1 MQLAFDQVSFTYDA
15 SLARTEKKQA
25 KKAAKQRSAVSNAR
39 TEAAISPNDAAT
51 EAASLAASAGVANAD
66 EAASATHVAG
76 TTPSPTAYADWGNNP
91 DNQWALQ
98 NISFTVNEGDF
109 LGIAGHTGSGK
120 STLLQHMNGLL
131 EPTRGRITLDGADLA
146 DKAARKSC
154 RNAVG
159 VVFQYPE
166 RQLFASTVYDDV
178 AFGPRNLK
186 LGDIEVDRRVRAS
199 LESVGL
205 SCDDLGN
212 ASPFELSGGQQ
223 RRVAFA
229 GVLAMNP
236 QVLVL
241 DEPTAGLD
249 PEAKAMF
256 LQLIDT
262 LHKDGMT
269 VVMVSHN
276 MDDLARFCNRII
288 VLNQGQ
294 IVLEGT
300 PEQVFSHE
308 GELHA
313 IGLDIPT
320 AQRMANNLRAHGV
333 RLPARLFFDAQD
345 LANACAA
352 LYKQGL
358 QADKAQ
364 NMQGAAS
371 QNATEATKAPDSG
384 AQPSAQATS
393 QPSAQISAT
402 QQEELQS

>member
-1 MQLAFDQVSFTYDA
+1 M
-15 SLARTEKKQA
+15 
-25 KKAAKQRSAVSNAR
+25 
-39 TEAAISPNDAAT
+39 
-51 EAASLAASAGVANAD
+51 
-66 EAASATHVAG
+66 
-76 TTPSPTAYADWGNNP
+76 
-91 DNQWALQ
+91 LQ

-131 EPTRGRITLDGADLA
+131 APTRGRVTLDGTDLA

-166 RQLFASTVYDDV
+166 RQLFAATVYDDV

-186 LGDIEVDRRVRAS
+186 LDDAEVDCRVRAS

-205 SCDDLGN
+205 SCDEMGN

-262 LHKDGMT
+262 LHAQGMT

-294 IVLEGT
+294 LVLEGT

-308 GELHA
+308 EELHA

-320 AQRMANNLRAHGV
+320 AQHLANNLRARGV
-333 RLPARLFFDAQD
+333 NLPSRLFFDARD

-352 LYKQGL
+352 LYAQGS
-358 QADKAQ
+358 QTSKAQ
-364 NMQGAAS
+364 S
-371 QNATEATKAPDSG
+371 S
-384 AQPSAQATS
+384 AQPSAQATLQS
-393 QPSAQISAT
+393 GAPTPKA
-402 QQEELQS
+402 QQEAPQS

>member
-15 SLARTEKKQA
+15 SLAREEKKRA
-25 KKAAKQRSAVSNAR
+25 KKAAKQRGTANNANAETVGTR
-39 TEAAISPNDAAT
+39 A
-51 EAASLAASAGVANAD
+51 AASIAGVAGTAD
-66 EAASATHVAG
+66 AAEAAGAA
-76 TTPSPTAYADWGNNP
+76 PSRTAYADWGNNP
-91 DNQWALQ
+91 DNRWALQ
-98 NISFTVNEGDF
+98 NVSFTVNEGDF

-131 EPTRGRITLDGADLA
+131 DPTRGRITLDGANLA
-146 DKAARKSC
+146 DKATRKQC
-154 RNAVG
+154 RAAVG

-166 RQLFASTVYDDV
+166 RQLFAATVYDDV

-186 LGDIEVDRRVRAS
+186 LDDAEVDRRVRAS

-262 LHKDGMT
+262 LHAQGMT

-294 IVLEGT
+294 LVLKGT

-308 GELHA
+308 EELHA

-320 AQRMANNLRAHGV
+320 AQHMANNLRARGV
-333 RLPARLFFDAQD
+333 KLPARLFFDAQD

-364 NMQGAAS
+364 SMQGAAS
-371 QNATEATKAPDSG
+371 QNATEVAKAPDSG
-384 AQPSAQATS
+384 AQPSAQ
-393 QPSAQISAT
+393 ISAT
-402 QQEELQS
+402 QQEAPQS

>member
-15 SLARTEKKQA
+15 SLAREEKKRA
-25 KKAAKQRSAVSNAR
+25 KKAAKQLGTANNANAEAVGTR
-39 TEAAISPNDAAT
+39 AAASIASVTGAADAAG
-51 EAASLAASAGVANAD
+51 AA
-66 EAASATHVAG
+66 
-76 TTPSPTAYADWGNNP
+76 PSRTAYADWGNSP
-91 DNQWALQ
+91 DNRWALQ
-98 NISFTVNEGDF
+98 NISFTVNESDF

-131 EPTRGRITLDGADLA
+131 DPTRGRITLDGANLA
-146 DKAARKSC
+146 DKAARKQC
-154 RNAVG
+154 RAAVG

-166 RQLFASTVYDDV
+166 RQLFAATVYDDV

-186 LGDIEVDRRVRAS
+186 LDDAEVDRCVRAS

-205 SCDDLGN
+205 SCDEIGN

-256 LQLIDT
+256 LQLIDS
-262 LHKDGMT
+262 LHAQGMT

-294 IVLEGT
+294 LVLEGT
-300 PEQVFSHE
+300 PEQVFSHKE
-308 GELHA
+308 ELHA

-320 AQRMANNLRAHGV
+320 AQHLANNLRARGV
-333 RLPARLFFDAQD
+333 SLPSRLFFDAQD
-345 LANACAA
+345 LANACAV
-352 LYKQGL
+352 LY
-358 QADKAQ
+358 AQ
-364 NMQGAAS
+364 DS
-371 QNATEATKAPDSG
+371 QTSEAQSG
-384 AQPSAQATS
+384 TQTSAQATL
-393 QPSAQISAT
+393 QPCAPAPKA
-402 QQEELQS
+402 QQEAPQS

>member
-15 SLARTEKKQA
+15 SLAREEKKRA
-25 KKAAKQRSAVSNAR
+25 KKAAKQRGTASNAKA
-39 TEAAISPNDAAT
+39 EAVGTRA
-51 EAASLAASAGVANAD
+51 AASIAGVAGTAD
-66 EAASATHVAG
+66 AVGAA
-76 TTPSPTAYADWGNNP
+76 PSRTAYADWGNSP
-91 DNQWALQ
+91 DNRWALQ
-98 NISFTVNEGDF
+98 NISFTVDEGDF

-131 EPTRGRITLDGADLA
+131 DPTRGRITLDGANLA
-146 DKAARKSC
+146 DKATRKQC
-154 RNAVG
+154 RAAVG

-166 RQLFASTVYDDV
+166 RQLFAATVYDDV

-186 LGDIEVDRRVRAS
+186 LDDAEVDRRVRAS

-205 SCDDLGN
+205 SCDEIGN

-262 LHKDGMT
+262 LHAQGMT

-294 IVLEGT
+294 LVLEGT
-300 PEQVFSHE
+300 PEQVFSDE
-308 GELHA
+308 EELHA

-320 AQRMANNLRAHGV
+320 AQHLANNLRARGV
-333 RLPARLFFDAQD
+333 SLPSRLFFDAQD
-345 LANACAA
+345 LANACAVLHA
-352 LYKQGL
+352 QGS
-358 QADKAQ
+358 QTSGTQ
-364 NMQGAAS
+364 NS
-371 QNATEATKAPDSG
+371 
-384 AQPSAQATS
+384 AQPSAQATL
-393 QPSAQISAT
+393 QPGAPAPKA
-402 QQEELQS
+402 QQEAPQS

>member
-15 SLARTEKKQA
+15 SLAREEKKRA
-25 KKAAKQRSAVSNAR
+25 KKAAKQRNAANNENAKTVGTR
-39 TEAAISPNDAAT
+39 A
-51 EAASLAASAGVANAD
+51 AASIAGVAGAA
-66 EAASATHVAG
+66 EAADAVGAA
-76 TTPSPTAYADWGNNP
+76 PSRTAYADWGNSP
-91 DNQWALQ
+91 DSRWALQ

-131 EPTRGRITLDGADLA
+131 EPTRGRITLDGANLT
-146 DKAARKSC
+146 DKAARKQC
-154 RNAVG
+154 RTAVG

-166 RQLFASTVYDDV
+166 RQLFAATVYDDV

-186 LGDIEVDRRVRAS
+186 LDDAEVDRRVRAS

-205 SCDDLGN
+205 SCDEIGT

-249 PEAKAMF
+249 PEAKALF

-294 IVLEGT
+294 LVLEGT
-300 PEQVFSHE
+300 PEQMFSHE
-308 GELHA
+308 EQLHA

-320 AQRMANNLRAHGV
+320 AQHLANNLRARGV
-333 RLPARLFFDAQD
+333 GLPSRLFFDARD

-352 LYKQGL
+352 LYAQGS
-358 QADKAQ
+358 QTSKAQ
-364 NMQGAAS
+364 S
-371 QNATEATKAPDSG
+371 S
-384 AQPSAQATS
+384 AQPSAQATLQS
-393 QPSAQISAT
+393 GAPTPKA
-402 QQEELQS
+402 QQEAPQS

>member
-1 MQLAFDQVSFTYDA
+1 M
-15 SLARTEKKQA
+15 
-25 KKAAKQRSAVSNAR
+25 
-39 TEAAISPNDAAT
+39 
-51 EAASLAASAGVANAD
+51 
-66 EAASATHVAG
+66 
-76 TTPSPTAYADWGNNP
+76 
-91 DNQWALQ
+91 
-98 NISFTVNEGDF
+98 
-109 LGIAGHTGSGK
+109 
-120 STLLQHMNGLL
+120 
-131 EPTRGRITLDGADLA
+131 
-146 DKAARKSC
+146 
-154 RNAVG
+154 
-159 VVFQYPE
+159 
-166 RQLFASTVYDDV
+166 
-178 AFGPRNLK
+178 
-186 LGDIEVDRRVRAS
+186 RAS

-358 QADKAQ
+358 QDAHV
-364 NMQGAAS
+364 AS
-371 QNATEATKAPDSG
+371 QTADAPHH
-384 AQPSAQATS
+384 PQA
-393 QPSAQISAT
+393 IAT
-402 QQEELQS
+402 QQEAPRP

>member
-15 SLARTEKKQA
+15 SLAHEEKKRA
-25 KKAAKQRSAVSNAR
+25 KKAAKQRDAASNANA
-39 TEAAISPNDAAT
+39 EAAGAGAG
-51 EAASLAASAGVANAD
+51 ACAHASIAGVAGTAD
-66 EAASATHVAG
+66 AADAVGAA
-76 TTPSPTAYADWGNNP
+76 PSRTAYADWGNSP
-91 DNQWALQ
+91 DNRWALQ

-131 EPTRGRITLDGADLA
+131 APTRGRVTLDGTDLA

-166 RQLFASTVYDDV
+166 RQLFAATVYDDV

-186 LGDIEVDRRVRAS
+186 LDDAEVDCRVRAS

-205 SCDDLGN
+205 SCDEMGN

-262 LHKDGMT
+262 LHAQGMT

-294 IVLEGT
+294 LGLEGT

-308 GELHA
+308 EELHA

-320 AQRMANNLRAHGV
+320 AQHLANNLRARGV
-333 RLPARLFFDAQD
+333 NLPSRLFFDARD

-352 LYKQGL
+352 LYAQGS
-358 QADKAQ
+358 QTSKAQ
-364 NMQGAAS
+364 S
-371 QNATEATKAPDSG
+371 S
-384 AQPSAQATS
+384 AQPSAQATLQS
-393 QPSAQISAT
+393 GAPTPKA
-402 QQEELQS
+402 QQEAPQS

>member
-15 SLARTEKKQA
+15 SLTREEKKRA
-25 KKAAKQRSAVSNAR
+25 KKAAKQRGAASNTN
-39 TEAAISPNDAAT
+39 TEAAGAGACAP
-51 EAASLAASAGVANAD
+51 ASIVGVAGIAD
-66 EAASATHVAG
+66 ATGA
-76 TTPSPTAYADWGNNP
+76 TPSRTAYADWGNNP
-91 DNQWALQ
+91 DNRWALQ

-131 EPTRGRITLDGADLA
+131 EPTRGRIALDGANLA

-166 RQLFASTVYDDV
+166 RQLFAATVYDDV

-186 LGDIEVDRRVRAS
+186 LDDAEVDRRVRAS

-205 SCDDLGN
+205 SCDEIGT

-249 PEAKAMF
+249 PEAKALF

-262 LHKDGMT
+262 LHAQGMT

-294 IVLEGT
+294 LVLEGT

-308 GELHA
+308 EELHV

-320 AQRMANNLRAHGV
+320 AQRMANNLRARGV
-333 RLPARLFFDAQD
+333 GLPSRLFFDAQD

-352 LYKQGL
+352 LYIQG
-358 QADKAQ
+358 
-364 NMQGAAS
+364 S
-371 QNATEATKAPDSG
+371 QTSEARSG
-384 AQPSAQATS
+384 AQTSAQATL
-393 QPSAQISAT
+393 QPGAPAPKA
-402 QQEELQS
+402 QQEAPQS

>member
-300 PEQVFSHE
+300 PEQVFSH
-308 GELHA
+308 
-313 IGLDIPT
+313 
-320 AQRMANNLRAHGV
+320 
-333 RLPARLFFDAQD
+333 
-345 LANACAA
+345 
-352 LYKQGL
+352 
-358 QADKAQ
+358 
-364 NMQGAAS
+364 
-371 QNATEATKAPDSG
+371 
-384 AQPSAQATS
+384 
-393 QPSAQISAT
+393 
-402 QQEELQS
+402 

>member
-15 SLARTEKKQA
+15 SLAHEEKKRA
-25 KKAAKQRSAVSNAR
+25 KKAAKQRDAASNANA
-39 TEAAISPNDAAT
+39 EAAGAGAG
-51 EAASLAASAGVANAD
+51 ACAHASIAGVAGTAD
-66 EAASATHVAG
+66 AADAVGAA
-76 TTPSPTAYADWGNNP
+76 PSRTAYADWGNSP
-91 DNQWALQ
+91 DNRWALQ

-131 EPTRGRITLDGADLA
+131 APTRGRVTLDGTDLA

-166 RQLFASTVYDDV
+166 RQLFAATVYDDV

-186 LGDIEVDRRVRAS
+186 LDDAEVDRRVRAS

-205 SCDDLGN
+205 SCDEIGN

-262 LHKDGMT
+262 LHAQGMT

-294 IVLEGT
+294 LVLEGT

-308 GELHA
+308 EELHA

-320 AQRMANNLRAHGV
+320 ARRMANNLRERGV

-345 LANACAA
+345 LASECAA

-358 QADKAQ
+358 QDAHV
-364 NMQGAAS
+364 AS
-371 QNATEATKAPDSG
+371 QTADAPHH
-384 AQPSAQATS
+384 PQAV
-393 QPSAQISAT
+393 AT
-402 QQEELQS
+402 QQEAPQS

>member
-1 MQLAFDQVSFTYDA
+1 MQLTFDQVSFTYDA
-15 SLARTEKKQA
+15 SLAREEKKRA
-25 KKAAKQRSAVSNAR
+25 KKAAKRSGAANNANA
-39 TEAAISPNDAAT
+39 EAAGAAG
-51 EAASLAASAGVANAD
+51 ACAHASIAGVA
-66 EAASATHVAG
+66 EAADA
-76 TTPSPTAYADWGNNP
+76 TPSPTAYADWGNNP
-91 DNQWALQ
+91 DNRWALQ

-131 EPTRGRITLDGADLA
+131 EPTCGRITLDGANLA
-146 DKAARKSC
+146 DKATRKQC
-154 RNAVG
+154 RAAVG

-166 RQLFASTVYDDV
+166 RQLFAATVYDDV

-186 LGDIEVDRRVRAS
+186 LDEAEVGRRVRTS

-249 PEAKAMF
+249 PEAKATF

-262 LHKDGMT
+262 LHAQGMT

-294 IVLEGT
+294 LVLEGT

-308 GELHA
+308 EKLHA

-320 AQRMANNLRAHGV
+320 AQHLVNNLRARGV
-333 RLPARLFFDAQD
+333 KLPVRLFFDAQD
-345 LANACAA
+345 LANACAT
-352 LYKQGL
+352 LYTQVAG
-358 QADKAQ
+358 DAQ
-364 NMQGAAS
+364 
-371 QNATEATKAPDSG
+371 EAP
-384 AQPSAQATS
+384 
-393 QPSAQISAT
+393 
-402 QQEELQS
+402 QS

>member
-51 EAASLAASAGVANAD
+51 EAASLAASAGVAGTAD
-66 EAASATHVAG
+66 A
-76 TTPSPTAYADWGNNP
+76 TPSPTAYADWGNNP
-91 DNQWALQ
+91 DNRWALQ
-98 NISFTVNEGDF
+98 NISFAVNEGDF

-358 QADKAQ
+358 QDAHV
-364 NMQGAAS
+364 AS
-371 QNATEATKAPDSG
+371 QTADAPHH
-384 AQPSAQATS
+384 PQA
-393 QPSAQISAT
+393 IAT
-402 QQEELQS
+402 QQEAPRP

>member
-1 MQLAFDQVSFTYDA
+1 MQLAFEQVSFTYDA
-15 SLARTEKKQA
+15 SLAREEKKHA
-25 KKAAKQRSAVSNAR
+25 KKAAKRGA
-39 TEAAISPNDAAT
+39 
-51 EAASLAASAGVANAD
+51 
-66 EAASATHVAG
+66 AASATGAEAGETSAATHAAGAAGAGLPTVAAG
-76 TTPSPTAYADWGNNP
+76 ASEQETPSPTAYADWGNNP
-91 DNQWALQ
+91 NNRWALQ

-131 EPTRGRITLDGADLA
+131 APTRGRVTLDGADLA

-154 RNAVG
+154 RVAVG

-166 RQLFASTVYDDV
+166 RQLFAATVYDDV

-186 LGDIEVDRRVRAS
+186 LDDAEVDRRVRAS

-205 SCDDLGN
+205 SCDEMGN

-249 PEAKAMF
+249 PEAKATF

-262 LHKDGMT
+262 LHAQGMT

-294 IVLEGT
+294 LVLEGT

-308 GELHA
+308 EELHA

-320 AQRMANNLRAHGV
+320 AQHLANNLRARGV
-333 RLPARLFFDAQD
+333 KLPVRLFFDAQD
-345 LANACAA
+345 LANACAT
-352 LYKQGL
+352 LYTQVAG
-358 QADKAQ
+358 DAQ
-364 NMQGAAS
+364 
-371 QNATEATKAPDSG
+371 EVP
-384 AQPSAQATS
+384 
-393 QPSAQISAT
+393 
-402 QQEELQS
+402 QS

>member
-25 KKAAKQRSAVSNAR
+25 KKAAAQRGAASNAR
-39 TEAAISPNDAAT
+39 AEAATSPNDAVT
-51 EAASLAASAGVANAD
+51 EAASLAASADAD
-66 EAASATHVAG
+66 DAASATHVAG

-91 DNQWALQ
+91 DNRWALQ

-131 EPTRGRITLDGADLA
+131 DPTHGRITLNGANLA
-146 DKAARKSC
+146 DKATRKQC
-154 RNAVG
+154 RAAVG

-166 RQLFASTVYDDV
+166 RQLFAATVYDDV

-186 LGDIEVDRRVRAS
+186 LDDAEVDRRVRAS

-205 SCDDLGN
+205 SCDETGN

-262 LHKDGMT
+262 LHAQGMT

-294 IVLEGT
+294 LVLEGT

-308 GELHA
+308 EELHA

-320 AQRMANNLRAHGV
+320 AQHLANNLRARGV
-333 RLPARLFFDAQD
+333 NLPSRLFFDAQD
-345 LANACAA
+345 LANACAV
-352 LYKQGL
+352 LYAQGS
-358 QADKAQ
+358 QTSEAQ
-364 NMQGAAS
+364 NS
-371 QNATEATKAPDSG
+371 
-384 AQPSAQATS
+384 AQTSAQATL
-393 QPSAQISAT
+393 QPGAPTPKA
-402 QQEELQS
+402 QQEAPQS

>member
-15 SLARTEKKQA
+15 SLARTAKKQA

-294 IVLEGT
+294 LVLEGT

-358 QADKAQ
+358 QDAHV
-364 NMQGAAS
+364 AS
-371 QNATEATKAPDSG
+371 QTADAPHHPQAIATPQEAPR
-384 AQPSAQATS
+384 P
-393 QPSAQISAT
+393 
-402 QQEELQS
+402 

>member
-15 SLARTEKKQA
+15 LLAREEKKRA
-25 KKAAKQRSAVSNAR
+25 KKAAKQRGAVSNAN
-39 TEAAISPNDAAT
+39 TEAA
-51 EAASLAASAGVANAD
+51 EAGACAPASIAGVAGIAD
-66 EAASATHVAG
+66 A
-76 TTPSPTAYADWGNNP
+76 TPSPTVYADWGNNP
-91 DNQWALQ
+91 NNRWALQ

-131 EPTRGRITLDGADLA
+131 DPTRGRITLDGANLA
-146 DKAARKSC
+146 DKATRKQC
-154 RNAVG
+154 RAAVG

-166 RQLFASTVYDDV
+166 RQLFAATVYDDV

-186 LGDIEVDRRVRAS
+186 LDDAEVDRRVRAS

-205 SCDDLGN
+205 SCDEIGN

-262 LHKDGMT
+262 LHAQGMT

-294 IVLEGT
+294 LVLEGT

-308 GELHA
+308 EELHA

-320 AQRMANNLRAHGV
+320 ARRMANNLRERGV

-345 LANACAA
+345 LASECAA

-358 QADKAQ
+358 QDAHV
-364 NMQGAAS
+364 AS
-371 QNATEATKAPDSG
+371 QTADAPHHPQAVATPQEAP
-384 AQPSAQATS
+384 
-393 QPSAQISAT
+393 
-402 QQEELQS
+402 QS

>member
-15 SLARTEKKQA
+15 SLAREGKKRA
-25 KKAAKQRSAVSNAR
+25 KKAAKQRGAANNAN
-39 TEAAISPNDAAT
+39 TEAAGAGAC
-51 EAASLAASAGVANAD
+51 AHASIAGVAGTAD
-66 EAASATHVAG
+66 A
-76 TTPSPTAYADWGNNP
+76 TPSPTAYADWGNNP
-91 DNQWALQ
+91 DNRWALQ

-131 EPTRGRITLDGADLA
+131 EPTRGRITLDGANLA
-146 DKAARKSC
+146 DKAARKQC
-154 RNAVG
+154 RAAVG

-166 RQLFASTVYDDV
+166 RQLFAATVYDDV

-186 LGDIEVDRRVRAS
+186 LDDAEVDCRVRAS

-205 SCDDLGN
+205 SCDEIGT

-256 LQLIDT
+256 LQLINT

-294 IVLEGT
+294 LVLEGT

-313 IGLDIPT
+313 IGLDVPT
-320 AQRMANNLRAHGV
+320 AQRMANSLRARGV
-333 RLPARLFFDAQD
+333 RLPARFFFDAQD
-345 LANACAA
+345 LASECAA

-364 NMQGAAS
+364 SMQGAAS
-371 QNATEATKAPDSG
+371 QNATGATKAPDGG

-393 QPSAQISAT
+393 QPNAQISVT
-402 QQEELQS
+402 QQEVPRP

>member
-25 KKAAKQRSAVSNAR
+25 KKAAKQRGTVSNAR
-39 TEAAISPNDAAT
+39 TETAGAGACAH
-51 EAASLAASAGVANAD
+51 ASITG
-66 EAASATHVAG
+66 VAG
-76 TTPSPTAYADWGNNP
+76 TANAAPSCTAYADWGNNP
-91 DNQWALQ
+91 DNRWALQ
-98 NISFTVNEGDF
+98 NISFAVNEGDF

-131 EPTRGRITLDGADLA
+131 EPTRGRITLDGANLA
-146 DKAARKSC
+146 DNAARKQC

-166 RQLFASTVYDDV
+166 RQLFAATVYDDV

-186 LGDIEVDRRVRAS
+186 LDDIEVDRRVRAS

-294 IVLEGT
+294 LVLEGT

-345 LANACAA
+345 LANECAA

>member
-15 SLARTEKKQA
+15 SLAREEKKHA
-25 KKAAKQRSAVSNAR
+25 KKAAKQRGTVSNAR

-76 TTPSPTAYADWGNNP
+76 ATPSPTAYADWGNNP

-131 EPTRGRITLDGADLA
+131 APTRGRVTLDGANLA
-146 DKAARKSC
+146 DKTARKSC

-166 RQLFASTVYDDV
+166 RQLFAATVYDDV

-186 LGDIEVDRRVRAS
+186 LDDAEVDRRVRAS

-249 PEAKAMF
+249 PEAKALF

-262 LHKDGMT
+262 LHRDGMT

-294 IVLEGT
+294 LVLEGT

-320 AQRMANNLRAHGV
+320 AQRMANNLRARGV

-358 QADKAQ
+358 QADKEQ
-364 NMQGAAS
+364 SMQGAAS
-371 QNATEATKAPDSG
+371 QNATEVAKAPDSG

-393 QPSAQISAT
+393 QPNAQISAT
-402 QQEELQS
+402 QQEAPQS